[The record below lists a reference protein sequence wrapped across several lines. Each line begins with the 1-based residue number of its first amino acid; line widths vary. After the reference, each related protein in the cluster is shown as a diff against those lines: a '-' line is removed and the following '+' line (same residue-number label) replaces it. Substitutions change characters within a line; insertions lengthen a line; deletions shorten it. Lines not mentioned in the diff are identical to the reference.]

1 MRIITK
7 KLASYLM
14 VCVLTMTSLTIPMAA
29 NAASSYDYIADSEEP
44 TGGTMMADAFLMRPF
59 MLVSTVVTTVTFV
72 IMLPFSAMGGNVG
85 ESATTL
91 VAEPA
96 AYTFT
101 RPLGHL

>member
-1 MRIITK
+1 MQTITK

-14 VCVLTMTSLTIPMAA
+14 ACILTMASLSLPMTA
-29 NAASSYDYIADSEEP
+29 NAASYGYMADSDQP
-44 TGGTMMADAFLMRPF
+44 TGGTMLADAFLVRPF
-59 MLVSTVVTTVTFV
+59 MLVSTVVTTATF
-72 IMLPFSAMGGNVG
+72 IITLPFSLLGGNVG

-101 RPLGHL
+101 RPMGQL

>member
-1 MRIITK
+1 MQIITK

-14 VCVLTMTSLTIPMAA
+14 VCVLTMTTLSLPMTASA
-29 NAASSYDYIADSEEP
+29 NSYGYMVDSEEP
-44 TGGTMMADAFLMRPF
+44 SSGMMMADAFLVRPF
-59 MLVSTVVTTVTFV
+59 MLVSTVVTTVTF
-72 IMLPFSAMGGNVG
+72 IITLPFSALGGNTG

-101 RPLGHL
+101 RPLGKL